1 MKKKTHLRA
10 VGAGPGVGHREDAR
24 ARVLESEVLVGEL
37 LSVDRLA
44 AGAVAAGEVAALEE
58 ERREKRGERR
68 EGRER
73 KREERGV
80 RVGLRGKTRETEG
93 EIGMEEEKSKSF

>member
-1 MKKKTHLRA
+1 MRKGGRRGSGGFENEKKTHLRA

-37 LSVDRLA
+37 LTVDRLA

-58 ERREKRGERR
+58 EKREKRGERR
-68 EGRER
+68 EGREGE
-73 KREERGV
+73 EER
-80 RVGLRGKTRETEG
+80 RGE
-93 EIGMEEEKSKSF
+93 